1 MTLYTRVIH
10 PFSDRMIW
18 LKNSLDLVGKTLSLL
33 QKVGELRITT
43 KLVSKTTITEN
54 NTVAS
59 A

>member
-1 MTLYTRVIH
+1 MTLYTRVIY
-10 PFSDRMIW
+10 PFSDRMIL
-18 LKNSLDLVGKTLSLL
+18 LKNSLDLVGKSLSLL

-43 KLVSKTTITEN
+43 KLVGKTTITEN